1 MFSFSSLQ
9 SASGR
14 KSQITKRVNHI
25 SNQPSSNNSPQ
36 KSDTSTQPPPVAEG
50 LPHGTCLGAPPKTSF
65 KVKTTLDKSEEE
77 LVEGGGE
84 EEKEKTFDQVL
95 TSLTKLTEEHC
106 ETLQVNL
113 CS

>member
-1 MFSFSSLQ
+1 M
-9 SASGR
+9 
-14 KSQITKRVNHI
+14 
-25 SNQPSSNNSPQ
+25 
-36 KSDTSTQPPPVAEG
+36 
-50 LPHGTCLGAPPKTSF
+50 GAPPKTSF